1 MAGTANGG
9 LMTSAISGHAV
20 DAEDLNFQRAAE
32 NFDRLMSYVASLY
45 CAGGSSSVSAYEAHE
60 LAVSVAYALGIVDT
74 APDEAARVLDVENP
88 IALWNDA
95 LAKLDK
101 RTDDALALLRDVIAR
116 MPPIR
121 NVSLRDTLVSL
132 SELRKR
138 YDTRF
143 AAHEVPCDIDYQLS
157 VPVDPDL
164 MGIDYIEAW
173 LSQLLVEARW
183 ISQFTVDSCV
193 TVLEQACPDYLGLH
207 VNLYDLLRP
216 HEEEL
221 TPIVAASESMT
232 KHM

>member
-1 MAGTANGG
+1 
-9 LMTSAISGHAV
+9 MTGAMSGHIIA
-20 DAEDLNFQRAAE
+20 AEDLNYQRAAE

-45 CAGGSSSVSAYEAHE
+45 CAGSSSSVSAYEARE
-60 LAVSVAYALGIVDT
+60 LALSVAYALGIVDAT
-74 APDEAARVLDVENP
+74 PEEAARVLDVENP

-157 VPVDPDL
+157 MPVDPDL

-221 TPIVAASESMT
+221 TPIAAASESMT
-232 KHM
+232 EHM